1 MTLTNK
7 RLKHLA
13 KRGKASIAEQRELA
27 ARVLQAEKPRPQ
39 GRRVMMWDL
48 RAEAVRN
55 FVRGE
60 VDVRLTAEPFLVE
73 VLKPHSNELRIEHRF
88 LDEQTMRLP
97 RIAYEQEIL
106 RMAAQLGEAVFSD
119 PRTPRSSLLAMLAA
133 APNTPETGR

>member
-1 MTLTNK
+1 MKITNK

-60 VDVRLTAEPFLVE
+60 VEVRLIAEPFLVE
-73 VLKPHSNELRIEHRF
+73 VIKQHSNELRIVHRF
-88 LDEQTMRLP
+88 LDEQTVRLP
-97 RIAYEQEIL
+97 RIAYEQGIL
-106 RMAAQLGEAVFSD
+106 RMARDLGEAIFSD
-119 PRTPRSSLLAMLAA
+119 PRTSRSSLLALMLEA
-133 APNTPETGR
+133 APNS